1 MNRNPYRARMQKRL
15 QRTPGDL
22 QDVKHRLWAVL
33 LASYDDIVDEPEPQV
48 RRAHYYAFTAIVNT
62 YSKLIEVGE
71 LEARIA
77 ALEQAT
83 AAERN
88 GHHAL

>member
-1 MNRNPYRARMQKRL
+1 MNRNPYKARMQKRL

-22 QDVKHRLWAVL
+22 DAVKHRLWAVL
-33 LASYDDIVDEPEPQV
+33 LSSYDDIVEEADPQV
-48 RRAHYYAFTAIVNT
+48 RRTHYYALTAIVSA

-77 ALEQAT
+77 ALEAV
-83 AAERN
+83 AERN
-88 GHHAL
+88 GQP